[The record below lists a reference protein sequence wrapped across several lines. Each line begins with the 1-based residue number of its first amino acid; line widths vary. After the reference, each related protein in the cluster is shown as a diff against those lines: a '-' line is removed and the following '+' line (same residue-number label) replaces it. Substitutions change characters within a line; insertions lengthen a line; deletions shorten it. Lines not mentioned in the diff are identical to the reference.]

1 MCPDSDI
8 ATKISLGKTK
18 CWYMIRYGL
27 PSYYKNELIKRIN
40 DSIYYSVSFGEAVNS
55 VIQKCQY

>member
-1 MCPDSDI
+1 MLIYDS
-8 ATKISLGKTK
+8 L
-18 CWYMIRYGL
+18 WV

>member
-1 MCPDSDI
+1 
-8 ATKISLGKTK
+8 
-18 CWYMIRYGL
+18 MIRYGL

-55 VIQKCQY
+55 YTKVSILDIGIVLVIC